1 MPTEALPW
9 LKQTEIDSPWRR
21 LRWTLP
27 LALLICAITFTWFA
41 YSMKHPSDHAPEP
54 IPVTAELV
62 EMPAQTPSASP
73 QKTVAQPITKQP
85 ERPPLPPPLP
95 AEQPGAS
102 AAPPASTPPP
112 PAPAAAP
119 QAANNPPVAGET
131 RGAHAIIQPLP
142 VIPDELRQD
151 EMSESA
157 VARFQIAADGT
168 TTVELIK
175 PTQNPRLNRL
185 LLDTLRTWKFFPAMK
200 EGKPVASVEEKVIR
214 VNVK

>member
-1 MPTEALPW
+1 MSTETLSW
-9 LKQTEIDSPWRR
+9 FKQAEIDSPWRR

-41 YSMKHPSDHAPEP
+41 YSIKHPSDHSPEP
-54 IPVTAELV
+54 IPVMAELV
-62 EMPAQTPSASP
+62 EMPAQTPSASR
-73 QKTVAQPITKQP
+73 QKTVAQPITKQLKQP
-85 ERPPLPPPLP
+85 RPSPPVQ

-102 AAPPASTPPP
+102 TAPPAPPP
-112 PAPAAAP
+112 SASVAAP
-119 QAANNPPVAGET
+119 QTTNNPPVAGET
-131 RGAHAIIQPLP
+131 RGAHAVIQPLP

-151 EMSESA
+151 AMSESA
-157 VARFQIAADGT
+157 IARFQIAADGT